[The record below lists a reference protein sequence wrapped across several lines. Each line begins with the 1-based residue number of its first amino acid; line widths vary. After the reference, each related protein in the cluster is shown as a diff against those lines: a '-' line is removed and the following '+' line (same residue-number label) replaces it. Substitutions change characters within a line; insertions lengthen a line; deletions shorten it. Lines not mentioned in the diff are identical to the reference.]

1 MLNAQCSTP
10 IILRSG
16 MNSPMR
22 KILLWVV
29 GIVVLV
35 FVCAA
40 VIVYWFFSG
49 DGLRQA
55 IEQQATSWLGQPVT
69 IARARAGIFPRTS
82 IRLGDIRVGNPVRL
96 TLGDVDVST
105 DFRELLSRRI
115 QDATVTVSNSR
126 IELPLPSAPPT
137 TPGASDTGT
146 APSGSGAGSVEI
158 VSVRTI
164 ALDDVVLVSR
174 GKEIRV
180 SANAALAG
188 NHLTLRSFS
197 ARSGTTTLDTEGEI
211 DLAPS
216 IDARVKV
223 KANKLD
229 VDELLALADAFTPPQ
244 QTNRS
249 GRQTAPAKIA
259 ARVSAETA
267 TAGGIEVRQFATE
280 LEVNGDRVALSPLTF
295 QLFGGRYQGSVNAQ
309 LGKALSLTIRS
320 RLQDLNVAQL
330 AAFGGAPDTISG
342 TLTGAGTFT
351 GSGVDVAAVLKSAR
365 GMGTATILDG
375 AMKRLNLVR
384 TVVLFFGRPAPDT
397 AEASDRFERMDA
409 SFSLGNQVLRAEPM
423 SMRSRDADIVGG
435 VTLDISTQAL
445 DGMLDL
451 SLSEELSKQAG
462 TDLARFT
469 REGNRVVLPARIGG
483 TMAAPRIT
491 IDAAA
496 AAKRGLRN
504 ELQRR
509 LKGILG
515 AFDKP

>member
-1 MLNAQCSTP
+1 
-10 IILRSG
+10 
-16 MNSPMR
+16 MR
-22 KILLWVV
+22 KIILWLV
-29 GIVVLV
+29 GVVVLV

-40 VIVYWFFSG
+40 VFVYWFFSG
-49 DGLRQA
+49 DGLRRA

-69 IARARAGIFPRTS
+69 IGRARAGIFPRTS

-96 TLGDVDVST
+96 TLADVDVST

-126 IELPLPSAPPT
+126 IELPLPSAPA
-137 TPGASDTGT
+137 GGGSDTTT
-146 APSGSGAGSVEI
+146 ASSGSGTAAVEI

-164 ALDDVVLVSR
+164 ALDDIVLVSR

-180 SANAALAG
+180 SADAALAG

-197 ARSGTTTLDTEGEI
+197 ARSGTTTLDADGDV
-211 DLAPS
+211 DLAPG

-244 QTNRS
+244 QTSRS
-249 GRQTAPAKIA
+249 GQPTAPAKIA

-267 TAGGIEVRQFATE
+267 TAGGIEVRQFATD

-309 LGKALSLTIRS
+309 LGKALALTIRS

-342 TLTGAGTFT
+342 TLTGAGTFS

-375 AMKRLNLVR
+375 AITRLNLVR
-384 TVVLFFGRPAPDT
+384 SVVLFFGRPAPDT
-397 AEASDRFERMDA
+397 AEGSDHFERIDA
-409 SFSLGNQVLRAEPM
+409 NFSLANQVFRADAL
-423 SMRSRDADIVGG
+423 SMRSRDADIVGS
-435 VTLDISTQAL
+435 VTLDISTLAL
-445 DGMLDL
+445 DGMMDL

-483 TMAAPRIT
+483 TIAAPRIT

-504 ELQRR
+504 EMQRR

-515 AFDKP
+515 GFEGR